1 MPKKLGRY
9 EIVRELGKGA
19 MGVVYEGRDP
29 NIGRRV
35 AIKTARRDVMES
47 STLADEMMK
56 RFLREAQAAG
66 ALNHPNIITIYD
78 ADEEEGI
85 AYIAMEFLEGHDLR
99 KAIEERNRFSVED
112 IARMGATICSALAVA
127 HDQGIVHRD
136 IKPANILML
145 PNGQLK
151 LADFGIAH
159 VSDSN
164 LTQDGAMIGTPH
176 YMSPEQFMGQKVDGR
191 ADLFSVSVM
200 LYELL
205 TGEKPFGGEALS
217 TVMHKVVKTDPVPP
231 QELNYAIPEPLSRVI
246 MKGLSKRPQARYQD
260 GRAMAAAL
268 MEGVK
273 AKPNPAV
280 LMLEGEGGV
289 DTEKTVVSGG
299 APGGAMGATVPGGA
313 PANTIGSTPTV
324 AAQGPPPGAAVVTT
338 VKVQPQTKKGLPKA
352 VLAGG
357 VAVLVVA
364 AIALGI
370 FKGSGRTTP
379 TEPAET
385 PKVTTGNTGVGKDLV
400 AVPPRVSPQDTTGV
414 QVQVYVTDDV
424 EIAAK
429 INNAMSVRN
438 SAVPGAKDPLLTLVS
453 ECFSNGQIEPLQG
466 AKVKVMDGA
475 SGQELD
481 TQETNDTGQAQLR
494 IPKTTK
500 TVSYSI
506 ERTLL
511 NGDVDRCTLAN
522 EPVRGQAVVFLKEK
536 R

>member
-112 IARMGATICSALAVA
+112 IAGMGATICGALAVA

-205 TGEKPFGGEALS
+205 TGEKPFAGEALS

-268 MEGVK
+268 LESVK

-289 DTEKTVVSGG
+289 ETEKTVISGS
-299 APGGAMGATVPGGA
+299 PPVTSMGATVPGGS
-313 PANTIGSTPTV
+313 PASTVGSAPTV
-324 AAQGPPPGAAVVTT
+324 ASQGPPPDAVAVTT
-338 VKVQPQTKKGLPKA
+338 VKVQPQVKRGVPKA
-352 VLAGG
+352 VWAGG
-357 VAVLVVA
+357 VAILVVA

-370 FKGSGRTTP
+370 LKGNSGNP
-379 TEPAET
+379 SDEPAET
-385 PKVTTGNTGVGKDLV
+385 PKVTTGNTSVGNDLV
-400 AVPPRVSPQDTTGV
+400 ATPPPPTQAKTTV
-414 QVQVYVTDDV
+414 LVEVY
-424 EIAAK
+424 AA
-429 INNAMSVRN
+429 NNALICSDIDSARRN
-438 SAVPGAKDPLLTLVS
+438 REYAQPNDPDPLTTMARELEGKGEIKRL
-453 ECFSNGQIEPLQG
+453 GG
-466 AKVKVMDGA
+466 AKVTVEDVNKKEVAAGTTDNDG
-475 SGQELD
+475 Q
-481 TQETNDTGQAQLR
+481 
-494 IPKTTK
+494 
-500 TVSYSI
+500 
-506 ERTLL
+506 
-511 NGDVDRCTLAN
+511 
-522 EPVRGQAVVFLKEK
+522 VFLDIPTNVKAVTYIIKKNENAEPFEVPENK
-536 R
+536 NPLRAQVFAVP